1 MASVSP
7 VSTDVTVLKQL
18 TALRLDVSIW
28 SARKKL
34 TPADFGT
41 LALPPEKLASLGSKR
56 VCNPED
62 LRIFATLKSRAITLL
77 DRHGVRFL
85 GGWAIPETSTRPVI
99 SALETIAADFTT
111 AKDAFLARY
120 DEAIREWISTNPG
133 YETLIAGSVVGVD
146 TVRARLS
153 FAWQM
158 FKVVPPKKD
167 GKIDA
172 GRPLLNAVA
181 GLGSTLFGEVAK
193 VADDAWHN
201 SYAGKIEVSSK
212 ALSPLRGLRHK
223 LAGLSFVEPRVAPM
237 VDLLDA
243 ALAVVPDKGPI
254 NGGDLVMLQGLVCL
268 LRDPMAMVEHG
279 QKIIDGQAPEDAL
292 RNLVAVPT
300 NVPAVP
306 PVEDDFPE
314 DDDGDDAPSFIDQ
327 GADQSSHL
335 DSFGLW

>member
-1 MASVSP
+1 MASHSP
-7 VSTDVTVLKQL
+7 IGTDITVLKQL
-18 TALRLDVSIW
+18 TAIRLDITIW

-41 LALPPEKLASLGSKR
+41 LALPPEKLASLGSKK

-99 SALETIAADFTT
+99 SALEIIAADFND

-120 DEAIREWISTNPG
+120 DEAIREWIATNPG

-146 TVRARLS
+146 TVRARLG

-158 FKVVPPKKD
+158 FKVVAPKKD
-167 GKIDA
+167 GKVDA
-172 GRPLLNAVA
+172 GRPLLDAVA

-193 VADDAWHN
+193 VADDAWHQ
-201 SYAGKIEVSSK
+201 SYAGKVEVTAK
-212 ALSPLRGLRHK
+212 ALSPLRGLRRK

-254 NGGDLVMLQGLVCL
+254 SGGDLVMLQGLVCL
-268 LRDPMAMVEHG
+268 LRDPSAVVEHG

-292 RNLVAVPT
+292 RNLVALPAEVP
-300 NVPAVP
+300 VEP
-306 PVEDDFPE
+306 PVVDDFPE
-314 DDDGDDAPSFIDQ
+314 DDDTDDAPSFLDP
-327 GADQSSHL
+327 GGDQSSHL
-335 DSFGLW
+335 DSLGLW